1 MQKHFMTSISHHHDK
16 MPFQFSVRCITGM
29 FDPDKIDPD
38 YVSFLSGSYTFRSE
52 PSAEDY
58 LDFAREELVNGHSER
73 TLINAL
79 SHAKR
84 ALHLR
89 MEDVCQAFGGSSLTK
104 NKPFP
109 VLANY
114 LKQCGLPS
122 LGALEKLNSARN
134 TVEHKYTVPAPEMV
148 EIYIDVAHFFIFATD
163 RWAGRRPC
171 DIETSEKDEVN
182 DRHLRIVSFNWEQG
196 SVKLK
201 IRDKSCKAY
210 EFPHSITYT
219 NKDPEFYK
227 WVVFATKHST

>member
-1 MQKHFMTSISHHHDK
+1 ML
-16 MPFQFSVRCITGM
+16 FQFAIRCITGM

-38 YVSFLSGSYTFRSE
+38 YVSFFWSSYSCRNN

-58 LDFAREELVNGHSER
+58 LAFARQELADGHTPR

-89 MEDVCQAFGGSSLTK
+89 MEDVCLAFGGASLTK

-109 VLANY
+109 ALAKY

-122 LGALEKLNSARN
+122 LGALEKLNTARN
-134 TVEHKYTVPAPEMV
+134 ETEHKYTVPKLEMV
-148 EIYIDVAHFFIFATD
+148 EIYIDVANLFIIATD
-163 RWAGRRPC
+163 RWAGRHPC
-171 DIETSEKDEVN
+171 DIETSEKDETN
-182 DRHLRIVSFNWEQG
+182 DRHLRKVCFNWEDG
-196 SVKLK
+196 SVTLQ
-201 IRDKSCKAY
+201 IGDKSSKAY

-219 NKDPEFYK
+219 NKEPEFFK

>member
-1 MQKHFMTSISHHHDK
+1 
-16 MPFQFSVRCITGM
+16 M
-29 FDPDKIDPD
+29 FDPDNIDPD
-38 YVSFLSGSYTFRSE
+38 YVSFVWGSYTCRSE

-58 LDFAREELVNGHSER
+58 LDFARQELVNGYSER

-89 MEDVCQAFGGSSLTK
+89 MEDVCQAFGGTSLTK

-109 VLANY
+109 VLASY

-134 TVEHKYTVPAPEMV
+134 AIEHKYTVPEPEMV

-163 RWAGRRPC
+163 RWAGRHPC
-171 DIETSEKDEVN
+171 DIETSEKNEAA
-182 DRHLRIVSFNWEQG
+182 DRHLRNVSFDWKNG
-196 SVKLK
+196 SVTLQ
-201 IRDKSCKAY
+201 ISDKNSGAY
-210 EFPHSITYT
+210 EYPHSITYT
-219 NKDPEFYK
+219 NKQPEFFK